1 MNRIA
6 IITIMV
12 ICLFPGCVSP
22 ERSMIEP
29 TTSEEA
35 GGRFTF
41 ESLTYSEDGSSRT
54 SNLDS
59 MAADEPTLLL
69 WVGASCRGCHDW
81 TDMLREGIHNGSLA
95 GISVISIHRYSA
107 FEQDEEVLFRY
118 VGNDSENPIKWDIML
133 PDEDAAVV
141 DLASG
146 LIVDMDLYEAFQNP
160 TTPTLQIYL
169 PDGSLHP
176 LDHPYWADWG
186 ELSEILDSMES
197 MGSGDR

>member
-29 TTSEEA
+29 TTGEEA

-81 TDMLREGIHNGSLA
+81 TDKLREGIYN
-95 GISVISIHRYSA
+95 
-107 FEQDEEVLFRY
+107 
-118 VGNDSENPIKWDIML
+118 
-133 PDEDAAVV
+133 
-141 DLASG
+141 
-146 LIVDMDLYEAFQNP
+146 
-160 TTPTLQIYL
+160 
-169 PDGSLHP
+169 
-176 LDHPYWADWG
+176 
-186 ELSEILDSMES
+186 
-197 MGSGDR
+197 